1 MILLAAGCLFSCQQ
15 QDELQE
21 TSKEATNFSISIDD
35 ALSDPLT
42 RTSNDLF
49 PARNSITTGEVI
61 SMAASG
67 QDYTPFIV
75 GKDSRAWNE
84 IGTATGTVTFYAHY
98 PALTDEAA
106 TRSGGNK
113 RYLKGGQEHLF
124 GTAEAAPGSQN
135 VSLKFKR
142 MTVPVIILDENDRP
156 YERRS

>member
-1 MILLAAGCLFSCQQ
+1 MKRKLLILLAAGCLFSCQQ

-67 QDYTPFIV
+67 QDILRLLLAKT
-75 GKDSRAWNE
+75 AAH
-84 IGTATGTVTFYAHY
+84 GT
-98 PALTDEAA
+98 
-106 TRSGGNK
+106 K
-113 RYLKGGQEHLF
+113 
-124 GTAEAAPGSQN
+124 
-135 VSLKFKR
+135 
-142 MTVPVIILDENDRP
+142 
-156 YERRS
+156 

>member
-1 MILLAAGCLFSCQQ
+1 MKRKNFLILLAAGCLFSCQQ

-113 RYLKGGQEHLF
+113 RYLKRRSGALVRNSGSSSGQPECI
-124 GTAEAAPGSQN
+124 AEIQ
-135 VSLKFKR
+135 
-142 MTVPVIILDENDRP
+142 TNDRAG
-156 YERRS
+156 YYT

>member
-1 MILLAAGCLFSCQQ
+1 MKRKNFLILLAAGCLFSCQQ

-75 GKDSRAWNE
+75 GKDSRMERNRNC
-84 IGTATGTVTFYAHY
+84 HRHSNLLR
-98 PALTDEAA
+98 PL
-106 TRSGGNK
+106 SG
-113 RYLKGGQEHLF
+113 
-124 GTAEAAPGSQN
+124 
-135 VSLKFKR
+135 
-142 MTVPVIILDENDRP
+142 ID
-156 YERRS
+156 RRSRYQIRR

>member
-1 MILLAAGCLFSCQQ
+1 
-15 QDELQE
+15 
-21 TSKEATNFSISIDD
+21 
-35 ALSDPLT
+35 
-42 RTSNDLF
+42 
-49 PARNSITTGEVI
+49 
-61 SMAASG
+61 MAASG

-142 MTVPVIILDENDRP
+142 MTVPVIILE
-156 YERRS
+156 